1 MEAMGQEVSL
11 IKDYYELQMTN
22 ENLRG
27 EGSFGKVYIG
37 SSLQT
42 KLPVAIKVITK
53 NGMCPEDNEFILN
66 EVGI

>member
-1 MEAMGQEVSL
+1 
-11 IKDYYELQMTN
+11 MTN

-37 SSLQT
+37 NSLQT

-53 NGMCPEDNEFILN
+53 IGMCPEDNEFILN
-66 EVGI
+66 EVGILSAMNAECVA